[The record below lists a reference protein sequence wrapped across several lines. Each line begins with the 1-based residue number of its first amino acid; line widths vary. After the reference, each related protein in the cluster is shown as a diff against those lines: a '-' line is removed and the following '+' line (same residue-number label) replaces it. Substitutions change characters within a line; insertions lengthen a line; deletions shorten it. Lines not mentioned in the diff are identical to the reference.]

1 MIPVLWV
8 LRRHNMSAD
17 QIGVV
22 LLLIL
27 FAALVIAIVDEAN
40 HD

>member
-1 MIPVLWV
+1 
-8 LRRHNMSAD
+8 MSAD

-27 FAALVIAIVDEAN
+27 FAVLVIAIVDEAN
-40 HD
+40 RD